1 MKPGAII
8 YDIDNTLYSY
18 DDAHAK
24 AWNALTEYA
33 SRTFSISP
41 ERFFEWHRRA
51 SRALE
56 AHTGGPC
63 AAIHDRLIRYQVMM
77 ELEGL
82 PLAHAPEMCRIYW
95 NALLN
100 ALKPYPGL
108 VETFERLKSMGYSLG
123 IGTNMTADY
132 QFEKLSRLGV
142 LRLLDFFVS
151 SEEASAE
158 KPDPR
163 LFELC
168 AGKAGLSPEACVF
181 VGDSL
186 TGDVL
191 GAKNAGMR
199 AVWFT
204 PRPEPAETPPGAFRI
219 HAHAELP
226 NLLSTL

>member
-1 MKPGAII
+1 MKPGAVIF
-8 YDIDNTLYSY
+8 DIDNTLYSY
-18 DDAHAK
+18 DDAHAA
-24 AWNALTEYA
+24 AWAALTDYA

-41 ERFFEWHRRA
+41 ERFSEWHKRA

-63 AAIHDRLIRYQVMM
+63 AAIHDRLIRYQLMM

-82 PLAHAPEMCRIYW
+82 PLAHAPEMTRIYW
-95 NALLN
+95 STLLSALT
-100 ALKPYPGL
+100 PFPGIQ
-108 VETFERLKSMGYSLG
+108 EAFGRLKAMGLTLG

-142 LRLLDFFVS
+142 LRYLDFFVS

-163 LFELC
+163 FFALC
-168 AGKAGLSPEACVF
+168 AGKAGLAPEACVF

-191 GAKNAGMR
+191 GALNAGMR
-199 AVWFT
+199 AVWFN
-204 PRPEPAETPPGAFRI
+204 PRPEPAETPPGVCRI

-226 NLLSTL
+226 DLLSTL